1 MQTED
6 PSIRISIP
14 NQKLD
19 LVEGDRVVATYPVS
33 TSRFGIGSESGSFK
47 TPVGKFRIGEKIG
60 GGLPSGTIF
69 KGRVPVQGEKASPDT
84 DDLIL
89 SRILWL
95 EGVEE
100 HNANTRDRY
109 IYIHGTRHEDR
120 IGMPASFGC
129 IRMRSAD
136 LIQLF
141 DRVPVGA
148 EVVILA

>member
-1 MQTED
+1 LLCGDQ
-6 PSIRISIP
+6 
-14 NQKLD
+14 
-19 LVEGDRVVATYPVS
+19 LVSTYPVS
-33 TSRFGIGSESGSFK
+33 TSRFGVGSEAGSFK

-60 GGLPSGTIF
+60 AGLPSGTIF
-69 KGRVPVQGEKASPDT
+69 KGRMPIEPGEAPLDT

-109 IYIHGTRHEDR
+109 IYIHGTKHENK
-120 IGMPASFGC
+120 IGTPASYGC
-129 IRMRSAD
+129 IRMNSVD

-141 DRVPVGA
+141 DRVPVGT
-148 EVVILA
+148 EVVISA